1 MSGLM
6 DSSIKAIFII
16 IISQGR
22 VHSPGQMEAAIS
34 DRFWMEKD
42 KDKGSTIVL
51 KMDLSTK
58 GNGKTGIDKEKE
70 F

>member
-1 MSGLM
+1 
-6 DSSIKAIFII
+6 
-16 IISQGR
+16 
-22 VHSPGQMEAAIS
+22 
-34 DRFWMEKD
+34 MEKD